1 VILMRVLRGIL
12 KDSLRYYQRLERD
25 LKRRLA
31 RLPSGSVKRRRLKG
45 HVYYYL
51 QERRG
56 RKVVHRYLGR
66 EKPEELIRAI
76 EERRMLRSELA
87 KVEDALRLI
96 PQRKVAS

>member
-1 VILMRVLRGIL
+1 MRVLRSIL
-12 KDSLRYYQRLERD
+12 KDSLRYYQDLQRN

-45 HVYYYL
+45 RFYYYL
-51 QERRG
+51 QERRV

-66 EKPEELIRAI
+66 ERPAELIRAI
-76 EERRMLRSELA
+76 QERRFLRQELA

-96 PQRKVAS
+96 PKRKVAP